1 MLCQFERLIYPQSVR
16 AIDAGSFMIAVY
28 RPCEKIKDSAGDL
41 VTQVKAVGYGLPI
54 ADKQRY
60 ELQGHWSKNPKHG
73 VQFEV
78 ETYDEVITPTREG
91 IIAYLSSGQIKGI
104 GPKMAEKIFDAFGLT
119 ALEVLDKEPER
130 LLTIS
135 GISSNKL
142 KKICDSYMANRGA
155 RDVVAF
161 LSPHGITPNR
171 AVKLYAQIV
180 MIGDSDQLPSVGP
193 GAVLSEMIASARIPV
208 VRLDRVFRQ
217 TDGSRIAVNAKL
229 IRHGN
234 LSLEYGSDFRFVDSA
249 TMSDSANRIAEL
261 YMQEVAKYGVDNVA
275 SKMCARQLGFA
286 HEMCKTD

>member
-1 MLCQFERLIYPQSVR
+1 M
-16 AIDAGSFMIAVY
+16 
-28 RPCEKIKDSAGDL
+28 
-41 VTQVKAVGYGLPI
+41 TQVKAVGYGLPI

-155 RDVVAF
+155 V
-161 LSPHGITPNR
+161 TWW
-171 AVKLYAQIV
+171 
-180 MIGDSDQLPSVGP
+180 
-193 GAVLSEMIASARIPV
+193 
-208 VRLDRVFRQ
+208 
-217 TDGSRIAVNAKL
+217 
-229 IRHGN
+229 
-234 LSLEYGSDFRFVDSA
+234 RFCHHTVSHR
-249 TMSDSANRIAEL
+249 TEP
-261 YMQEVAKYGVDNVA
+261 
-275 SKMCARQLGFA
+275 
-286 HEMCKTD
+286 